1 MIVKIIACMI
11 FHVFLISLI
20 FLLLYVSP
28 NNLWGFWL
36 EQHDEITRSA
46 LPFLK
51 SEIVDQIVKGV
62 LSQDE
67 RLTDF
72 STAGYKGE
80 NHFDA
85 CMFDESVANIDSKYK
100 TLVNIKISPTRGAWT
115 FGELL
120 HPVQD
125 FYSHSNW
132 VEIRK
137 NGIVENGWSYWGDIF
152 EGWFGRSGDLVILE
166 GNLPDRWSMTDGIVP
181 KITSPYY
188 QGAKPG
194 LFTHGRDDKAL
205 GLGKL
210 FDLCPDKLEGWNHD
224 QLNKDGP
231 TPRYYAGDRA
241 KYSEIFLK
249 AKSLAVSQTSHE
261 WCRLVS
267 LLDSSQGPS
276 GAKSL
281 FDAWVEKPID
291 ALSGCPESSL
301 HKDVVPD
308 AVDTNG
314 DGIPDSNIGEPE
326 PGSVP
331 VDTNGDGIADA
342 VDTNGDGIPDS
353 NIGEPKPLYQS
364 QQYKC
369 DPNSDTLEINTKG
382 DKVIELQTYLTDLG
396 YGDLLGKGKIDGK
409 FGLNT
414 KNSVMTYQKDF
425 SLSANGNVDAKTWSS
440 LCEQISLLP
449 KR

>member
-67 RLTDF
+67 RLTGF

-301 HKDVVPD
+301 HKDVAPD

>member
-1 MIVKIIACMI
+1 MI

-20 FLLLYVSP
+20 FLLLYISP
-28 NNLWGFWL
+28 NNSWGFWG
-36 EQHDEITRSA
+36 EVHDQITRSA
-46 LPFLK
+46 FPFLK

-231 TPRYYAGDRA
+231 TSRYYAGDRA

>member
-1 MIVKIIACMI
+1 MYMILHI
-11 FHVFLISLI
+11 FLILLI
-20 FLLLYVSP
+20 FLLLYISP

-51 SEIVDQIVKGV
+51 SDIVDQIVKGV

-85 CMFDESVANIDSKYK
+85 CMFDESVANIETKYK

-132 VEIRK
+132 VEIGK

-152 EGWFGRSGDLVILE
+152 EGWFGRSGDIVILE

-194 LFTHGRDDKAL
+194 LLTHGRDDKAL

-249 AKSLAVSQTSHE
+249 AKSLAVSQTYHE

-291 ALSGCPESSL
+291 ALSGCPWTSL
-301 HKDVVPD
+301 HKEVVPD
-308 AVDTNG
+308 AADTNG
-314 DGIPDSNIGEPE
+314 DGIPDSSISEPE
-326 PGSVP
+326 RDSVS

-353 NIGEPKPLYQS
+353 NIPEPEPLYQS
-364 QQYKC
+364 QRYKC
-369 DPNSDTLEINTKG
+369 EPNSVTLQINTKG

-396 YGDLLGKGKIDGK
+396 YGDLLGTGKIDGK

-414 KNSVMTYQKDF
+414 KNSVMAYQKDF
-425 SLSANGNVDAKTWSS
+425 DLSVDGNVDAKTWSS
-440 LCEQISLLP
+440 LCEQISFLP